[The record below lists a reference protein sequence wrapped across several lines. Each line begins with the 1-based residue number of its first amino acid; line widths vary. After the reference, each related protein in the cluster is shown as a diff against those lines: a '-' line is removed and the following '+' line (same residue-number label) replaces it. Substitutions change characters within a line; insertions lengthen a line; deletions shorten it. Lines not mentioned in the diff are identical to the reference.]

1 MIAMQYKILLPDD
14 YDMNSIRQR
23 VVNNGRKTDGFQG
36 LLFKAY
42 LITERNKEL
51 GRANKYSPLY
61 LWKDNDGMNQFIF
74 NGFYD
79 NILGSFGWQK
89 INIGVPLLLD
99 LKDNFKRS
107 KFALEI
113 EKEIMPIQHMEPMNF
128 SVDTDMCSGKVLIY
142 NPDKWKYEEYYF
154 YETMPENLLAKP
166 IYEIL
171 HLSV

>member
-1 MIAMQYKILLPDD
+1 
-14 YDMNSIRQR
+14 
-23 VVNNGRKTDGFQG
+23 
-36 LLFKAY
+36 
-42 LITERNKEL
+42 
-51 GRANKYSPLY
+51 
-61 LWKDNDGMNQFIF
+61 MNQFIF

-142 NPDKWKYEEYYF
+142 NPDKWKYVEYYF
-154 YETMPENLLAKP
+154 MKLCLR
-166 IYEIL
+166 IY
-171 HLSV
+171 